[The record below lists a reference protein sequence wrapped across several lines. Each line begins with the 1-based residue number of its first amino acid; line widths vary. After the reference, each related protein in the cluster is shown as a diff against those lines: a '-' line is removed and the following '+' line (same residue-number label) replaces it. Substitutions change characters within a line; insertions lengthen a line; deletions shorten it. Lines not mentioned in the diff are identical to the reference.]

1 MKRILIAFLFILQ
14 SVLATAVTL
23 HEKYPLIP
31 WPEQVTEMQGSFSLN
46 SASTIILGSEVLDS
60 EAAYLNEFLQTQ
72 YGFQLKVK
80 QGKKAEPGS
89 IFITDDLPKGPVEG
103 AYELKITPNEIQIKG
118 AGATGVFYALQ
129 TIWQLLPQAYAD
141 RLDVP
146 CVSIK
151 DKPRFSWRGMHLD
164 VSRHFFPVGYI
175 KRYIDNISRY
185 KMNYFHWHLTDDQ
198 GWRIEIKQYPQLQA
212 ISAWRSGTRKGHYT
226 SYPEAYDSLRYGGY
240 YTQDQIK
247 EVVEYAAKRHV
258 TVVPEIE
265 MPGHALAALAAFP
278 QLSCTGGP
286 FAVARNWG
294 VFEDVFCPKEETFTF
309 LQNVLSELCQLFPGQ
324 YIHIGGDECPKDRW
338 KACSHCQS
346 LMKKEGLKSESEL
359 QSYFV
364 KRIEKFLNSKGKRVI
379 GWDEILEGGLA
390 PDATVMS
397 WRGSEGAVEAAKQG
411 HDVVMTPT
419 SNCYFDYYQSRST
432 SEGLAIGG
440 YLPLEKVYAF
450 EPVPDGLTAAETHHI
465 LGAQGN
471 LWTEYVTSL
480 VQEERM
486 VFPRACA
493 LAEVVWSPKSSRN
506 YDEFVTRLNS
516 HFKTMSYW
524 GLAYSKAL
532 YDVKTTVKS
541 DEGKGLSI
549 ELSSPY
555 KYGLIRYNMYNE
567 LPTGTSD
574 VYTSP
579 IKVDQSI
586 SLCSGVFDGTSLK
599 GNYTLQIFKV
609 NYATG
614 KQVVL
619 SNPPDPQYANS
630 GAFTL
635 VDGITGLLPWNG
647 ADWLGFKGANLEA
660 VVDLGEVKSINKV
673 ALDALSDEGSWI
685 HFPKAAE
692 VLVSEDGKSF
702 KSVLRLDTLDSK
714 SRTIKFPVGRMQAR
728 FVKVVAENAGAIP
741 DGKPGAGNPA
751 WLFVDEI
758 VVE

>member
-1 MKRILIAFLFILQ
+1 MKKLSLFSFLLLQYLSVIA
-14 SVLATAVTL
+14 ATL
-23 HEKYPLIP
+23 HDKYPLIP
-31 WPEQVTEMQGSFSLN
+31 WPEQVTELQGSFVLN
-46 SASTIILGSEVLDS
+46 TAVPIIIASDTLST
-60 EAAYLNEFLQTQ
+60 EASYMNEFLQNQ

-80 QGKKAEPGS
+80 SGKKAEPGS
-89 IFITDDLPKGPVEG
+89 ILITDDLPKGSVEG
-103 AYELKITPNEIQIKG
+103 AYELKITPNEIQIRG
-118 AGATGVFYALQ
+118 AGSTGVFYALQ
-129 TIWQLLPQAYAD
+129 TIWQLLPQTYAD

-164 VSRHFFPVGYI
+164 VARHFYPIGYV

-212 ISAWRSGTRKGHYT
+212 ISAWRSGTRKGHYS
-226 SYPEAYDSLRYGGY
+226 SYPEEYDTTRYGGY

-247 EVVEYAAKRHV
+247 EVVAYAANRHI

-265 MPGHALAALAAFP
+265 MPGHAQAALAAFP

-286 FAVARNWG
+286 FTVARNWG
-294 VFEDVFCPKEETFTF
+294 VFQDVFCPKEETFTF
-309 LQNVLSELCQLFPGQ
+309 LQNVLSEVCELFPGP

-338 KACSHCQS
+338 KACANCQARI
-346 LMKKEGLKSESEL
+346 KKEGLKDETEL

-364 KRIEKFLNSKGKRVI
+364 KRIEKFVNTKGKRVI

-397 WRGSEGAVEAAKQG
+397 WRGEEGAVQAAKQG

-432 SEGLAIGG
+432 GEGLAIGG
-440 YLPLEKVYAF
+440 YLPLDKVYAF
-450 EPVPDGLTAAETHHI
+450 EPVPDGLSATEAKHI

-471 LWTEYVTSL
+471 LWTEYVSTL

-486 VFPRACA
+486 IFPRACA

-532 YDVKTTVKS
+532 YDVKTVVKPN
-541 DEGKGLSI
+541 EGKGIAI
-549 ELSSPY
+549 ELSTPY
-555 KYGLIRYNMYNE
+555 KYGMIRYNMYNE

-574 VYTSP
+574 VYTAP

-586 SLCSGVFDGTSLK
+586 SLCTGVFDGTMLK
-599 GNYTLQIFKV
+599 GNYSLQIFKI

-614 KQVVL
+614 KPISLATLPDAQY
-619 SNPPDPQYANS
+619 SNG

-635 VDGITGLLPWNG
+635 VDGLTGLLPWNG
-647 ADWLGFKGANLEA
+647 ADWLGFKGTNMEA
-660 VVDLGEVKSINKV
+660 VVDLGELKNINKV

-692 VLVSEDGKSF
+692 VLVSEDGTNY
-702 KSVLRLDTLDSK
+702 KSVLRLDKLDAK
-714 SRTIKFPVGRMQAR
+714 SRTIKFPVGRMQTR
-728 FVKVVAENAGAIP
+728 FVKVVAENAGVIP
-741 DGKPGAGNPA
+741 EGKPGAGNPA